1 MDSGAEL
8 GRAGELVAGARR
20 LVAMT
25 GAGISTDSGIP
36 DFRGANGLW
45 TRDPAAERMS
55 NFRDYVSSREVRE
68 LTWQARIEHPGWAAV
83 PNAAHHALAELER
96 RGILR
101 AIVTQNI
108 DRLQQKAGS
117 DPDLVLELHGNMFES
132 VCLDCADRRDM
143 REALARVRAG
153 ETDPPCADCGGILK
167 SATVSFG
174 QSLDRALLD
183 RAASAVRECDVLVV
197 AGSSLTV
204 QPAAGLVG
212 LAANAG
218 ARVLVCNAAP
228 TPYDDAA
235 EVVLRGPLGETLPA
249 LL

>member
-1 MDSGAEL
+1 MDSAAEL
-8 GRAGELVAGARR
+8 RQARAVVASCDR
-20 LVAMT
+20 LVALT

-36 DFRGANGLW
+36 DFRGPNGLW
-45 TRDPAAERMS
+45 TRNPAAERMS
-55 NFRDYVSSREVRE
+55 NLHDYVSSKEVRE
-68 LTWQARIEHPGWAAV
+68 LTWQARTEHPAWHAV
-83 PNAAHHALAELER
+83 PNAAHHALVEFER
-96 RGILR
+96 RGVLR
-101 AIVTQNI
+101 AIATQNI

-132 VCLDCADRRDM
+132 VCLGCAERRDM
-143 REALARVRAG
+143 REALARVAAG
-153 ETDPPCADCGGILK
+153 ESDPSCEACGGILK

-183 RAASAVRECDVLVV
+183 RAAEAARSCDVLLA

-218 ARVLVCNAAP
+218 AKVIVCNAAP

-235 EVVLRGPLGETLPA
+235 VVVLRDELGRTLPG